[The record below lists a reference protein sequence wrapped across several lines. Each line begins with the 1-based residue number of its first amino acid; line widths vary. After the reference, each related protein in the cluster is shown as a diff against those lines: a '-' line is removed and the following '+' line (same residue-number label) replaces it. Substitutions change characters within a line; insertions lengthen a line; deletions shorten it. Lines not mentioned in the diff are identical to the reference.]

1 MYTFYEKI
9 RFMKILKIYL
19 QKRTVLIIALIDIS
33 DKRERIK
40 IK

>member
-9 RFMKILKIYL
+9 RFMKILKIYS
-19 QKRTVLIIALIDIS
+19 QKRMVLIIALIDIS